1 MNATPDPNLSTGH
14 RDGAW
19 TEDRIRALGAVT
31 DLPTAARIFGLGRSL
46 AYDLARTDRFPA
58 PVIRAGTRYRVPIA
72 GILAALGLPATRDLT
87 FPAESSVDHHGAIRT
102 TVVHDHATQGE
113 P

>member
-1 MNATPDPNLSTGH
+1 MNATPDLNLSTGH

-58 PVIRAGTRYRVPIA
+58 PVIRAGSRYRVPVA
-72 GILAALGLPATRDLT
+72 GILAALRLPVTRDLT
-87 FPAESSVDHHGAIRT
+87 FTAESSVDHHGAIRT
-102 TVVHDHATQGE
+102 AAAHDHARQGE